1 MTNYNEFIKIYNEMI
16 EAEGYDADRNYCEG
30 CPHANECG
38 KKELFWGC
46 QVWEDSM
53 GEDL

>member
-1 MTNYNEFIKIYNEMI
+1 MNYNDFIANYNAMI
-16 EAEGYDADRNYCEG
+16 EEEGYSEEKNYCEG
-30 CPHANECG
+30 CPCRERCKAE
-38 KKELFWGC
+38 ELFWGC